1 MRDLG
6 DARVV
11 EACGGQMTSIRPLRD
26 RASIGLVGMALAALT
41 AAAITAYAYWPGLMT
56 WDSVR
61 QYDQALS
68 GDIDDWHPPVM
79 EWIWRQFLPVHKGP
93 IPMLLLELALY
104 WGGLVLLAGALWRQ
118 DRHRLAGALLA
129 CGLLP
134 IGLALTGEIL
144 KDVLLAGTLLVT
156 AGFVARNERGVTHT
170 LIAVALLLF
179 AAMLRFNA
187 FTACLPLL
195 IVLLPETW
203 RTSWPRLALATVVG
217 TALLMAAMPVANRL
231 IGAKPSGV
239 ELSLIIFD
247 LGGIT
252 KFSGSSAFP
261 AEIRVDNPVEAN
273 ARCYDPE
280 KWDSYAYW
288 VDVECPLGF
297 SAWSAEVASRGV
309 KPYPYWV
316 SQIAAHP
323 LAYAEHRLLHF
334 AINTRLLPLSDS
346 VERPVQ
352 AEGPPNDWGF
362 HVTDNPVLRA
372 IDGLAV
378 LSAHTPLGWPIVWIA
393 IALGVVVAAWGR
405 NVARLALPLALSSLF
420 YGSGYLVFS
429 VASELRYHLWTE
441 LAALLALVLIA
452 GDLRDIPRRRLL
464 WAFGPT
470 GLVALIGIMA
480 RL

>member
-1 MRDLG
+1 
-6 DARVV
+6 
-11 EACGGQMTSIRPLRD
+11 
-26 RASIGLVGMALAALT
+26 
-41 AAAITAYAYWPGLMT
+41 
-56 WDSVR
+56 
-61 QYDQALS
+61 
-68 GDIDDWHPPVM
+68 M
-79 EWIWRQFLPVHKGP
+79 EWVWRQLALMQAGP

-104 WGGLVLLAGALWRQ
+104 WGGLVLLAGAAWRR
-118 DRHRLAGALLA
+118 DRGRLAAALLA

-134 IGLALTGEIL
+134 IGIALTGEIL
-144 KDVLLAGTLLVT
+144 KDVLMAGALLVV
-156 AGFVARNERGVTHT
+156 AGLLARSERGPVQV
-170 LIAVALLLF
+170 LVALALLLF

-195 IVLLPETW
+195 VALLPETW
-203 RTSWPRLALATVVG
+203 RNSWPRLALTSLVG
-217 TALLMAAMPVANRL
+217 AAVLMAAMPIANRL

-239 ELSLIIFD
+239 ELSLVIFD

-252 KFSGSSAFP
+252 HFSRASAFP
-261 AEIRVDNPVEAN
+261 AEMRVRNPVAAN
-273 ARCYDPE
+273 ARCYEPE
-280 KWDSYAYW
+280 KWDSYSYW

-297 SAWSAEVASRGV
+297 SAWNADVAPHGV
-309 KPYPYWV
+309 KPFSFWLRA
-316 SQIAAHP
+316 IAAHP
-323 LAYAEHRLLHF
+323 LAYSEHRLLHF

-362 HVTDNPVLRA
+362 HVTDNRALRV

-378 LSAHTPLGWPIVWIA
+378 ASAHGPLGWPIVWIA
-393 IALGVVVAAWGR
+393 LAAGAAIATRGLACAQ
-405 NVARLALPLALSSLF
+405 LALPLALSSLF

-452 GDLRDIPRRRLL
+452 AEIRAVPRWRLR
-464 WAFGPT
+464 WAFAPACVVT
-470 GLVALIGIMA
+470 LIAVAA